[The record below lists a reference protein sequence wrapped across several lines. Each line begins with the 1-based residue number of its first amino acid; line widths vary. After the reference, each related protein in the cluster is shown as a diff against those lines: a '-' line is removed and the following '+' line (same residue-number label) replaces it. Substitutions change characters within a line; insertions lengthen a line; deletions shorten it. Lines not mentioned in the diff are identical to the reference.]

1 MRYLRKRMDNI
12 TAVLAASEL
21 AMNTE
26 MAASKARVELLNQEC
41 IAEFGMTL
49 DEVNEEQRADI
60 RKEESRLSSI
70 RKQKEIAQMRADDD
84 HIGLWLIGEE

>member
-1 MRYLRKRMDNI
+1 MRYLRNRMDNI

-49 DEVNEEQRADI
+49 DEVHEEQRADI